1 MGTIISGVASEY
13 EMLKVKEP
21 IDIKS
26 YDTKITYRPYELNLE
41 KVKSLDD
48 CKKILKFLCE
58 VTIKPLPSNVEYGGF
73 SEVSEY
79 FNR

>member
-1 MGTIISGVASEY
+1 MGTIINDVASEY
-13 EMLKVKEP
+13 EMLKEP
-21 IDIKS
+21 IGIKS

-48 CKKILKFLCE
+48 CKKILKFLCG
-58 VTIKPLPSNVEYGGF
+58 VTIKPLPSNVEYEYGGF